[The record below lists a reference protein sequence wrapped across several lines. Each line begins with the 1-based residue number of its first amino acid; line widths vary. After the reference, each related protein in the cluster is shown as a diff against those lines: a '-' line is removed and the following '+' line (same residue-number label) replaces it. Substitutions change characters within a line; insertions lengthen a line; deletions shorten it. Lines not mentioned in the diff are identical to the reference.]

1 MAKAKGDMTA
11 KQQDQASK
19 VTEEKAKSQQEMD
32 KLVETNSSEQ
42 TAERSSAVKESQKL
56 RAEWSEKQDTL
67 VGDSRKDAAAK
78 MESANGEISREQAS
92 ANSEAANK
100 VQAGNREAEAEQ
112 KKAEANA
119 ASERK
124 KGEEQTSGGFF
135 GWLGSKFTS
144 FFSGIKA
151 AIQSGFEAA
160 RKVVRAAIETAKKLA
175 LEAIEKAR
183 KAAIAAIKM
192 AGDAMIAIGDV
203 VLAGFPQLRDTF
215 KKAIKDKVAE
225 AEAAVNKLADKLKAG
240 VQKLLDL
247 LGSALNGILGLL
259 ERGLLAAVDAVNSVV
274 QSAIKFAKSV
284 VQAFADFAA
293 LIKDIAANPGQWIS
307 NLGKAVVDGI
317 RNCLWGAFK
326 SAIKN
331 WFNQKLEEVLGLGL
345 AIWKMIKSGCLSL
358 AKVGKMAWE
367 GLKAAIPVVLITLLI
382 EKLVSMI
389 VPAAGAIMTIIEGLK
404 AAWGTV
410 SRILQAFA
418 LFMVFL
424 KAVKTGNAAGPFAR
438 TVAAAAI
445 IVIDFVANWLLQR
458 LRKPAGA
465 ISGRIKAMAQN
476 MFKRGAWA
484 VARRAW
490 LWPRRA
496 WLWPRR
502 EWLWPRRAWLWPR
515 RAWLWPRRGWLL
527 LEVD

>member
-1 MAKAKGDMTA
+1 M
-11 KQQDQASK
+11 
-19 VTEEKAKSQQEMD
+19 
-32 KLVETNSSEQ
+32 
-42 TAERSSAVKESQKL
+42 
-56 RAEWSEKQDTL
+56 
-67 VGDSRKDAAAK
+67 
-78 MESANGEISREQAS
+78 
-92 ANSEAANK
+92 
-100 VQAGNREAEAEQ
+100 
-112 KKAEANA
+112 
-119 ASERK
+119 
-124 KGEEQTSGGFF
+124 
-135 GWLGSKFTS
+135 
-144 FFSGIKA
+144 
-151 AIQSGFEAA
+151 
-160 RKVVRAAIETAKKLA
+160 
-175 LEAIEKAR
+175 
-183 KAAIAAIKM
+183 
-192 AGDAMIAIGDV
+192 
-203 VLAGFPQLRDTF
+203 
-215 KKAIKDKVAE
+215 
-225 AEAAVNKLADKLKAG
+225 
-240 VQKLLDL
+240 
-247 LGSALNGILGLL
+247 
-259 ERGLLAAVDAVNSVV
+259 
-274 QSAIKFAKSV
+274 
-284 VQAFADFAA
+284 
-293 LIKDIAANPGQWIS
+293 
-307 NLGKAVVDGI
+307 VDGI

-476 MFKRGAWA
+476 MFKRGAA
-484 VARRAW
+484 VAKGHGCGQEGHGCGQEGHGCGQEGHGCGQEGHGCGQEGAGCCWKWIKENRKSYHTQQDLACPQKKQDRSF
-490 LWPRRA
+490 
-496 WLWPRR
+496 
-502 EWLWPRRAWLWPR
+502 
-515 RAWLWPRRGWLL
+515 
-527 LEVD
+527 D